1 MKSFDIEKSDFIVIK
16 KYKKMSI
23 FLIFIS
29 LTSFFKFKLFKNKT
43 YGNLVGPEKRGWQ
56 PFRPISVLESGG
68 GRIAPKTVNSAA
80 S

>member
-43 YGNLVGPEKRGWQ
+43 YGNLVG
-56 PFRPISVLESGG
+56 
-68 GRIAPKTVNSAA
+68 A
-80 S
+80 